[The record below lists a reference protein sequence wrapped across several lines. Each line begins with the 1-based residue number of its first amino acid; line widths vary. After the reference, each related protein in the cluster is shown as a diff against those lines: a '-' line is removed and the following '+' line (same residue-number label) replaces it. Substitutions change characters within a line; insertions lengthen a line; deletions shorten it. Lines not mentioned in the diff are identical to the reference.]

1 MCASQSTK
9 SVLPY
14 PLYVNRPAGGAKHMW
29 LHERKGEGTLSTK
42 QPLVWSYFTRKHG
55 HVFANNGFIWGG
67 DPLLNFTCVLPHVFV
82 GIASRVQA
90 IATPLTTRH
99 ANPPVFRKM
108 WPSRRPRCLM

>member
-67 DPLLNFTCVLPHVFV
+67 DPLLNFTCVLPHVLL
-82 GIASRVQA
+82 ALQA
-90 IATPLTTRH
+90 ACKPSPH
-99 ANPPVFRKM
+99 PSPPGMPIPQF
-108 WPSRRPRCLM
+108 SERRGPAGVHGA

>member
-1 MCASQSTK
+1 MCASRSTK

-67 DPLLNFTCVLPHVFV
+67 DPLLNFTCVLPHVVV
-82 GIASRVQA
+82 GIASRVKRS
-90 IATPLTTRH
+90 PH
-99 ANPPVFRKM
+99 PSPPGMPIPQF
-108 WPSRRPRCLM
+108 SERCGPAGVHGA